1 MPGSHAS
8 MGPDIFV
15 SLTRRREIGANSY
28 LVQLGDTRIVLDA
41 GMHPKAE
48 GRDAIPRYDLLAY
61 DSVDAIIITHS
72 HLDHVGTLPVL
83 QREQPRALVYM
94 TEPTGALV
102 DAMLHNSVNV
112 MTAKRME
119 HGITDFPLY
128 SHREA
133 DVASRVW
140 EYRKV
145 GHRFPID
152 DGEVECEFFDA
163 GHILGSVGVMLH
175 HEGRRIFYTGDVN
188 FEDQT
193 ITKSAEFP
201 EEPVDTLIVETTRG
215 ASPRRTDY
223 TREDE
228 AERLGAGVRDAVERG
243 GSALIPVFAMGKTQ
257 EIIVMLEEL
266 RRKRRIPKCRVHMG
280 GLSTKMTTIF
290 DKYSD
295 KVRRNH
301 KGLEILNDLDV
312 EVSSRRNKREIVYR
326 PGEIYCLSSGMMTEK
341 TLSNQ
346 FAAHFLDN
354 PNNALLIVG
363 YCDPDTPAGRILV
376 TEHGEKVT
384 LDADHAPIPLRCD
397 VQQFDFSGHATRESI
412 REFIAT
418 VDPRQLILVHGDE
431 DAMEWFE
438 AGAKEDHPGTE
449 VVIPD
454 VETEVRLVDGAAVA

>member
-1 MPGSHAS
+1 MDHFAT
-8 MGPDIFV
+8 
-15 SLTRRREIGANSY
+15 LTRRREIGANSY
-28 LVQLGDTRIVLDA
+28 LVELGGTRIVLDA

-48 GRDAIPRYDLLAY
+48 GREAIPRYDLLPY

-83 QREQPRALVYM
+83 QREQPRAFVYM

-119 HGITDFPLY
+119 HGIADFPLY

-133 DVASRVW
+133 DQLSRVW

-145 GHRFPID
+145 RQRFHIGD
-152 DGEVECEFFDA
+152 SDVECEFFDA
-163 GHILGSVGVMLH
+163 GHILGSVGVMLY

-201 EEPVDTLIVETTRG
+201 DEPVDTLIVETTRG

-223 TREDE
+223 TRQDE
-228 AERLGAGVRDAVERG
+228 AERLAEGVRAAIERG
-243 GSALIPVFAMGKTQ
+243 GSVLIPVFAMGKTQ

-266 RRKRRIPKCRVHMG
+266 RRRRRIPKARVHMG

-312 EVSSRRNKREIVYR
+312 EVSSRKKNRSVEYR
-326 PGEIYCLSSGMMTEK
+326 PGEIYALSSGMMTEK

-354 PNNALLIVG
+354 PKNALLIVG
-363 YCDPDTPAGRILV
+363 YCDPESPAGRILV
-376 TEHGEKVT
+376 TPRDERVT
-384 LDADHAPIPLRCD
+384 LDASHPSIPLRCD

-412 REFIAT
+412 RDFIAR
-418 VDPRQLILVHGDE
+418 VRPEQLILVHGDE

-438 AGAKEDHPGTE
+438 EGAKEDLPGVE

-454 VETEVRLVDGAAVA
+454 VESKVSLDAAAVL